1 MGRLPEF
8 RFPDGLLWVLIGGL
22 ALLVLPLDAWSVRLG
37 SNLVFFMG
45 ALYALRGL
53 AVVAALVLGMGAQLP
68 ALIALSVVG
77 LLLYPIVVA
86 GTLLLGVTD
95 TWLDL
100 RSGRVTNEEG

>member
-1 MGRLPEF
+1 LTEF
-8 RFPDGLLWVLIGGL
+8 RFPDALLWLLIVGL
-22 ALLVLPLDAWSVRLG
+22 ALLLVPLGGWGVRLG
-37 SNLVFFMG
+37 ANLLFFMG

-53 AVVAALVLGMGAQLP
+53 AVVAALVLRMGAQLP
-68 ALIALSVVG
+68 VLIALSVVG